1 MFGGLG
7 DAKACAEEQRSIP
20 GLLAGPGPESSPP
33 GRSAHPEAEAV
44 KHPGEAPDIYNVH
57 ASPLK
62 RPTLLRRIAGA
73 FSILNLRPL
82 YSLVDSHLPELREVG
97 HEWRAR

>member
-1 MFGGLG
+1 
-7 DAKACAEEQRSIP
+7 
-20 GLLAGPGPESSPP
+20 
-33 GRSAHPEAEAV
+33 
-44 KHPGEAPDIYNVH
+44 VH
-57 ASPLK
+57 ATPLK